1 MRSYILTD
9 REIGELLC
17 YLDRQ
22 PGHRTATPIV
32 RNIKSLGRR
41 NYAHLRNQLKLIRQ
55 LLEEEGLCPKDVFEM
70 VKGNTL
76 TCLWC
81 DLQDRS
87 VNPAACTWDGWP
99 E

>member
-9 REIGELLC
+9 REIGELLA

-32 RNIKSLGRR
+32 RNIKSLGRK

-55 LLEEEGLCPKDVFEM
+55 LLEEEGLCPKDVFETH
-70 VKGNTL
+70 KGQSL
-76 TCLWC
+76 ICMWC
-81 DLQDRS
+81 ELH
-87 VNPAACTWDGWP
+87 NPAEDNPCGWDGWP
-99 E
+99 T